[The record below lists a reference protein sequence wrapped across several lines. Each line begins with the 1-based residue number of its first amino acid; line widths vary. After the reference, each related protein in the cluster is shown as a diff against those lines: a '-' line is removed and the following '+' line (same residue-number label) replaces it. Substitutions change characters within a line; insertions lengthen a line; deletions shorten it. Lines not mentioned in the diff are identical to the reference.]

1 MLFMTLFACA
11 QSEAPME
18 ETKIVQTVPQKVEI
32 EEVAAKKEEL
42 DMGFQVFFTNEAQMM
57 KGGRKLLES
66 VERNAQSLQ
75 PQVVLDA
82 LYAGPLESEKGLVL
96 TRCQSTGAKV
106 LSLDNGVLSVQLE
119 GGCGGCGT
127 HSIYDLMLP
136 TVLQLD
142 SVSVL
147 HLYDPQGKSQI
158 ESSSESARPACLEP

>member
-42 DMGFQVFFTNEAQMM
+42 DMGFQLFFTNEAQMM

-82 LYAGPLESEKGLVL
+82 LYAGPLESEKGL
-96 TRCQSTGAKV
+96 
-106 LSLDNGVLSVQLE
+106 
-119 GGCGGCGT
+119 
-127 HSIYDLMLP
+127 Y
-136 TVLQLD
+136 
-142 SVSVL
+142 
-147 HLYDPQGKSQI
+147 
-158 ESSSESARPACLEP
+158 